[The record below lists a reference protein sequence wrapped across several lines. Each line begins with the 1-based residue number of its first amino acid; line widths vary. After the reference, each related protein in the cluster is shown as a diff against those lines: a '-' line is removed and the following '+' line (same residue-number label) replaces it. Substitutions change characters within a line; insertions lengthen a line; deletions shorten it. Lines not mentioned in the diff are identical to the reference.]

1 MLTVLDL
8 MEEVAS
14 LSVTVSS
21 RGVFAAE
28 LERFDPRTGAALL
41 TLGARDLVVAP
52 RKSGTV
58 AHGEPVLLLSRDE
71 DSGELVVNETYAS
84 PSLNAPDHLFA
95 LHADYAPNVQWGT
108 VVVAGDGTPIGF
120 AGLLKTSWRALLFD
134 ARKVWR

>member
-28 LERFDPRTGAALL
+28 LERFNPRTGAALL

-52 RKSGTV
+52 RKSGTG

-120 AGLLKTSWRALLFD
+120 AGLLKTFWRALLFD